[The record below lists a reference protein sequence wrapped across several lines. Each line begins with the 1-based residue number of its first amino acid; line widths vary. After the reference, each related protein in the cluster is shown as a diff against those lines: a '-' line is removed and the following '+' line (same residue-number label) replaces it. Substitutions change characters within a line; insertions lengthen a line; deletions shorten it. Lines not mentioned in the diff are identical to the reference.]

1 MIRLYWK
8 YVFKLCQ
15 SLTCDRPWWWPW
27 PRPQPVAL
35 GVFDHRIDFLLVC
48 ITAVWMAGAPFTPE
62 PHLVEKLH
70 MLFQA
75 TLTRPLDIFDLLMH
89 AAPSVFLAV
98 KLARRRKATN

>member
-1 MIRLYWK
+1 MQAFLNW
-8 YVFKLCQ
+8 L
-15 SLTCDRPWWWPW
+15 DRAPLF
-27 PRPQPVAL
+27 VLIAL
-35 GVFDHRIDFLLVC
+35 
-48 ITAVWMAGAPFTPE
+48 AVWMAGAPFTPE
-62 PHLVEKLH
+62 PHLVEKLY